1 MLLSLRNLLSS
12 CSVGVLLCMVPASTA
27 WAEIA
32 PEFGPASVT
41 PTSAGA
47 PEQKPSWKELTPAQ
61 QQALKPLAAHWNN
74 ISEQQKR
81 KWLALSVNFEKMSPT
96 MQAVLQER
104 MLDWGTLSG
113 VQRSQA
119 RLNFA
124 EAKRLSP
131 EEKQAKWEAYQ
142 TLDPEEKAKLAKQV
156 QKKLAGAATGV
167 MLTPSQKLATVPTE
181 RKYEPKGPSIA
192 TGAHQINTRTL
203 LPLPAYRFSTG
214 TWVVPQPAAK
224 ANGQ

>member
-1 MLLSLRNLLSS
+1 M
-12 CSVGVLLCMVPASTA
+12 GVASA
-27 WAEIA
+27 VWAEIA
-32 PEFGPASVT
+32 PDIGPASIPLT
-41 PTSAGA
+41 AASKA
-47 PEQKPSWKELTPAQ
+47 EQKPLWNDLTTAQ
-61 QQALKPLAAHWNN
+61 QQALKPLATHWNN

-96 MQAVLQER
+96 MRAVLQER
-104 MLDWGTLSG
+104 MLDWGALSG

-131 EEKQAKWEAYQ
+131 AEKQAKWEAYQ

-156 QKKLAGAATGV
+156 QKKLPGAATGV
-167 MLTPSQKLATVPTE
+167 KLIPTQKLAIVPPE
-181 RKYEPKGPSIA
+181 RKNEPKGPSIA
-192 TGAHQINTRTL
+192 TGSHQIDPHTL

-214 TWVVPQPAAK
+214 NSVMPHPAKPA
-224 ANGQ
+224 GQ

>member
-1 MLLSLRNLLSS
+1 MLLSTRNLLSAS
-12 CSVGVLLCMVPASTA
+12 CVGMLLCVGLVSSV

-32 PEFGPASVT
+32 PDFGPASVASTAVGT
-41 PTSAGA
+41 PQ
-47 PEQKPSWKELTPAQ
+47 QKPLWKELTPAQ

-104 MLDWGTLSG
+104 MLDWGALSG

-131 EEKQAKWEAYQ
+131 AEKQAKWEAYQ
-142 TLDPEEKAKLAKQV
+142 TLDPEEKAMLAKQV
-156 QKKLAGAATGV
+156 QKKLAGAATGAK
-167 MLTPSQKLATVPTE
+167 LTPSQKLASVPPPRTN
-181 RKYEPKGPSIA
+181 EPKGPSIA
-192 TGAHQINTRTL
+192 
-203 LPLPAYRFSTG
+203 
-214 TWVVPQPAAK
+214 
-224 ANGQ
+224 

>member
-1 MLLSLRNLLSS
+1 MLLSPGNLLSAS
-12 CSVGVLLCMVPASTA
+12 CVGMLLSIGLVSSA
-27 WAEIA
+27 WAQIVSDS
-32 PEFGPASVT
+32 GPASAP
-41 PTSAGA
+41 PTSAST
-47 PEQKPSWKELTPAQ
+47 PEQKPLWKELTPAQ
-61 QQALKPLAAHWNN
+61 QQALKPLAGHWNSIN
-74 ISEQQKR
+74 EQQKR

-104 MLDWGTLSG
+104 MLDWGVLSG

-131 EEKQAKWEAYQ
+131 AEKQAKWEAYQ

-167 MLTPSQKLATVPTE
+167 KPTPAQKLASVPPP
-181 RKYEPKGPSIA
+181 RMNEPKGPSIA
-192 TGAHQINTRTL
+192 TGAHQIDPRTL

-214 TWVVPQPAAK
+214 SSVSPQPAKPA
-224 ANGQ
+224 GQ

>member
-1 MLLSLRNLLSS
+1 MLLSPRNLLSA
-12 CSVGVLLCMVPASTA
+12 CNVGVLLTLGLVSSV
-27 WAEIA
+27 WAESA
-32 PEFGPASVT
+32 PEFGPAAT
-41 PTSAGA
+41 IPTSASTS
-47 PEQKPSWKELTPAQ
+47 EQKPLWKELTPAQ
-61 QQALKPLAAHWNN
+61 QQALRPLAANWNN

-113 VQRSQA
+113 AQRSQA

-131 EEKQAKWEAYQ
+131 AEKQAKWEAYQ

-156 QKKLAGAATGV
+156 QKKLAGAATGAN
-167 MLTPSQKLATVPTE
+167 LTPPQKLATVPPE
-181 RKYEPKGPSIA
+181 RKNEPKGPSIA
-192 TGAHQINTRTL
+192 AGAHQIDTHTL
-203 LPLPAYRFSTG
+203 LPLPAYRFSTV
-214 TWVVPQPAAK
+214 TSVVPQPVKPA
-224 ANGQ
+224 GQ

>member
-1 MLLSLRNLLSS
+1 MLISPWNLCSASCVGVVLSL
-12 CSVGVLLCMVPASTA
+12 GVLTSV

-32 PEFGPASVT
+32 PDFGPASI
-41 PTSAGA
+41 PLASASK
-47 PEQKPSWKELTPAQ
+47 PEQKPLWNELTPAQ
-61 QQALKPLAAHWNN
+61 QQALKPLASHWNN

-96 MQAVLQER
+96 TQAVLQER
-104 MLDWGTLSG
+104 MLDWGALSG

-131 EEKQAKWEAYQ
+131 AEKQAKWEAYQ

-156 QKKLAGAATGV
+156 QKKLPGAATGV
-167 MLTPSQKLATVPTE
+167 KLIPAQKLATVPPE
-181 RKYEPKGPSIA
+181 RKNEPKGPSIA
-192 TGAHQINTRTL
+192 TGAHQIDPHTL

-214 TWVVPQPAAK
+214 NSVVAHPAQPA
-224 ANGQ
+224 GQ

>member
-1 MLLSLRNLLSS
+1 MLLSLRNLL
-12 CSVGVLLCMVPASTA
+12 PASCA
-27 WAEIA
+27 GVVLSLGIVSAVWAEIA
-32 PEFGPASVT
+32 PDMGPASV
-41 PTSAGA
+41 PLASASK
-47 PEQKPSWKELTPAQ
+47 PEQKPLWNELTPAQ
-61 QQALKPLAAHWNN
+61 QQALKPLATHWNN

-104 MLDWGTLSG
+104 MLDWGALSG
-113 VQRSQA
+113 LQRSQA

-131 EEKQAKWEAYQ
+131 AEKQAKWEAYQ
-142 TLDPEEKAKLAKQV
+142 TLDPEEKAKLAKQM

-167 MLTPSQKLATVPTE
+167 KLTPSQKLATVPPE
-181 RKYEPKGPSIA
+181 RKNEPKGPSIA
-192 TGAHQINTRTL
+192 TGAHQIDPKTL

-214 TWVVPQPAAK
+214 SSVVPQPAK
-224 ANGQ
+224 PVGP

>member
-1 MLLSLRNLLSS
+1 MLLSLRNLL
-12 CSVGVLLCMVPASTA
+12 PASCA
-27 WAEIA
+27 GVVLSLGIVSAVWAEIS
-32 PEFGPASVT
+32 PDMGPASV
-41 PTSAGA
+41 PLASASK
-47 PEQKPSWKELTPAQ
+47 PEQKPLWNELTPAQ
-61 QQALKPLAAHWNN
+61 QQALKPLATHWNN

-104 MLDWGTLSG
+104 MLDWGALSG
-113 VQRSQA
+113 LQRSQA

-131 EEKQAKWEAYQ
+131 AEKQAKWEAYQ
-142 TLDPEEKAKLAKQV
+142 TLDPEEKAKLAKQM

-167 MLTPSQKLATVPTE
+167 KLTPSQKLATVPPE
-181 RKYEPKGPSIA
+181 RKNEPKGPSIA
-192 TGAHQINTRTL
+192 TGAHQIDPKTL

-214 TWVVPQPAAK
+214 SSVVPQPAK
-224 ANGQ
+224 PVGP

>member
-1 MLLSLRNLLSS
+1 MLISPWNLWSASCVGVVLSLGLLP
-12 CSVGVLLCMVPASTA
+12 SV

-32 PEFGPASVT
+32 PDFGPAAPPQV
-41 PTSAGA
+41 SASK
-47 PEQKPSWKELTPAQ
+47 PEEKPLWKDLTPAQ
-61 QQALKPLAAHWNN
+61 QQALKPLASHWNG

-96 MQAVLQER
+96 TQAVLQER
-104 MLDWGTLSG
+104 MLDWGALSG

-131 EEKQAKWEAYQ
+131 TEKQAKWEAYQ

-156 QKKLAGAATGV
+156 QKKLPGAATGV
-167 MLTPSQKLATVPTE
+167 KLIPAQKLATVPPE
-181 RKYEPKGPSIA
+181 RKNEPKGPSIA
-192 TGAHQINTRTL
+192 TGAHQIDPHTL

-214 TWVVPQPAAK
+214 TSVVPRPAQPA
-224 ANGQ
+224 GQ

>member
-1 MLLSLRNLLSS
+1 MLLPTRNLSS
-12 CSVGVLLCMVPASTA
+12 SFCVGMLLGLGLIPSV
-27 WAEIA
+27 WAEMA
-32 PEFGPASVT
+32 PDFGPASV
-41 PTSAGA
+41 PTIPAST
-47 PEQKPSWKELTPAQ
+47 PEQKPLWKDLTPAQ
-61 QQALKPLAAHWNN
+61 QQALKPLAAPWNN

-104 MLDWGTLSG
+104 MLDWGALSG

-131 EEKQAKWEAYQ
+131 ADKQAKWEAYQ

-156 QKKLAGAATGV
+156 QKSLAGAATGAK
-167 MLTPSQKLATVPTE
+167 LTPSQKLTSVPPP
-181 RKYEPKGPSIA
+181 RISEPKGPSIA
-192 TGAHQINTRTL
+192 TGAHLIDPHTL
-203 LPLPAYRFSTG
+203 LPLPAYRFST
-214 TWVVPQPAAK
+214 TNLVMPQPAKPA
-224 ANGQ
+224 GQ